1 MLSANEGAQET
12 KAQGAATTMPPLPP
26 DALIIVPVRNTV
38 LFPGLVLPITLGRPK
53 SIAAAQ
59 QAVRDQR
66 QVGILLQRDAEVA
79 DPTPIDMHRMG
90 TLANIVR
97 YVTGPDGSHHLICQG
112 EQRFQIVEY
121 LSGWPFFVARV
132 LQIAEPDAKTSE
144 IEARFVNLKAQTLE
158 AIQLLPQ
165 APPDLLAAIQSIDG
179 PSALADLAIA
189 YMDVKP
195 EERQEILETV
205 DISAR
210 MDKVSRLLAH
220 RIEVLRLS
228 QEIGRQTKAALDE
241 RQREVLLREQ
251 MAAIQRQLGEGEE
264 GKAAEMA
271 ELDKAIAN
279 AGMPK
284 EIEDQARKEL
294 RRLQRMPE
302 AAGEYGMVRTYL
314 DWLIELPWALPEEK
328 PIDIVEARRILDED
342 HYDLD
347 KIKRRIIE
355 YLAVR
360 KLAPQGKA
368 PILCFVGPPGVGK
381 TSLGQSIARAMGRK
395 FVRVSLGGVHDEA
408 EIRGH
413 RRTYIGALPGNII
426 QAIRKTGSRN
436 CVMMLD
442 EIDKLGAGI
451 QGDPGAALLEVLDP
465 EQNHTFRDN
474 YLAVPFDLS
483 RVVFITTAN
492 MLDTVPGP
500 LRDRMEIISLAGY
513 TGEEKLEIAHRYLVR
528 RQMEANGL
536 KPGQVEIGD
545 DVLHEII
552 ANYTREA
559 GVRGLERQIGQTL
572 RHAAVRIAEG
582 GSGPIRITRDDLV
595 SILGPPKFESE
606 MAMRTSVPG
615 VATGLAWTPVGG
627 DILFIEATRI
637 PGSGR
642 LILTGQLGEVMK
654 ESAQAALSI
663 VKNRAAA
670 LGIDAGRFEKSDIH
684 VHVPAGAIPKDGP
697 SAGVAMFMA
706 LVSLMTDR
714 TIRSDT
720 AMTGEI
726 SLRGLVL
733 PVGGIKEKV
742 VAAHSA
748 GIKRVMLP
756 ARNRRDYDD
765 IPEVAR
771 REMEFVWLERVEEAV
786 AAALEPKKPAD
797 APPPCRSSPARTRSS
812 TARPRDPPTLA
823 ARASARFGRA
833 EARNAKAEA
842 GDPGWIP
849 ACAGMSG
856 EHERVS
862 VRVAN
867 NSGRSIAIC
876 VAPAAALLRAGA
888 RRHGECAAFGKHYRQ
903 IELHLPVR
911 GLRRRT
917 VQNRTYCAE
926 GKLE

>member
-1 MLSANEGAQET
+1 VAEEILVKESAP
-12 KAQGAATTMPPLPP
+12 QGSAKSSSSSSTNSAASLPPLPP
-26 DALIIVPVRNTV
+26 DAMVIVPVRSTV
-38 LFPGLVLPITLGRPK
+38 LFPGLVVPISLGRQK
-53 SIAAAQ
+53 SVAAAQ

-66 QVGILLQRDAEVA
+66 QVGILLQREASVD
-79 DPTPIDMHRMG
+79 DPGALDMHRMG
-90 TLANIVR
+90 TVANVVR
-97 YVTGPDGSHHLICQG
+97 YLTAPDGTHHLVCQG

-121 LSGWPFFVARV
+121 LSGWPFLVARV
-132 LQIAEPDAKTSE
+132 LRVPEPETRTSE
-144 IEARFVNLKAQTLE
+144 IEARFVNLKAQAVE
-158 AIQLLPQ
+158 AIELLPQ
-165 APPDLLAAIQSIDG
+165 VPADLLAAIQSLDT
-179 PSALADLAIA
+179 PSALADLAVA

-195 EERQEILETV
+195 EEKQEILETI
-205 DISAR
+205 DITAR

-228 QEIGRQTKAALDE
+228 QEIGRQTKASLDE

-251 MAAIQRQLGEGEE
+251 MAAIQKQLGEGDE
-264 GKAAEMA
+264 GKAAEIA
-271 ELDKAIAN
+271 ELDKAITD

-284 EIEDQARKEL
+284 EVEDQARKEL
-294 RRLQRMPE
+294 RRLQKMPE

-314 DWLIELPWALPEEK
+314 DWLIDLPWKLPEEK
-328 PIDIVEARRILDED
+328 PIDIAEARRILDED
-342 HYDLD
+342 HYGLD
-347 KIKRRIIE
+347 KIKRRIVE

-381 TSLGQSIARAMGRK
+381 TSLGQSIARAMDRK

-426 QAIRKTGSRN
+426 QGIRKAGTRN

-465 EQNHTFRDN
+465 EQNNTFRDN

-500 LRDRMEIISLAGY
+500 LRDRMEIISLSSY
-513 TGEEKLEIAHRYLVR
+513 TADEKLEIARRYLVK
-528 RQMEANGL
+528 RQLEANGL
-536 KPGQVEIGD
+536 KPGQVEID
-545 DVLHEII
+545 DAALRDMIV
-552 ANYTREA
+552 NYTREA
-559 GVRGLERQIGQTL
+559 GVRSLERQIGQVL
-572 RHAAVRIAEG
+572 RNAAVRIAEG
-582 GSGPIRITRDDLV
+582 QSGPIRIATADV
-595 SILGPPKFESE
+595 MSILGSARFESE
-606 MAMRTSVPG
+606 LAMRTSVPG

-637 PGSGR
+637 PGGGR
-642 LILTGQLGEVMK
+642 LILTGQLGDVMK

-670 LGIDAGRFEKSDIH
+670 LGIEANRFEKSDIH

-706 LVSLMTDR
+706 LTSLMTDR

-748 GIKRVMLP
+748 GIRRVMLP

-765 IPEVAR
+765 IPETAR
-771 REMEFVWLERVEEAV
+771 KEMEFIWLERVEEAI
-786 AAALEPKKPAD
+786 AGALEPKSPAADKPSAGAPELAD
-797 APPPCRSSPARTRSS
+797 A
-812 TARPRDPPTLA
+812 
-823 ARASARFGRA
+823 
-833 EARNAKAEA
+833 EA
-842 GDPGWIP
+842 
-849 ACAGMSG
+849 
-856 EHERVS
+856 
-862 VRVAN
+862 
-867 NSGRSIAIC
+867 
-876 VAPAAALLRAGA
+876 
-888 RRHGECAAFGKHYRQ
+888 
-903 IELHLPVR
+903 
-911 GLRRRT
+911 
-917 VQNRTYCAE
+917 
-926 GKLE
+926 